1 MNRKA
6 AIISIEGSKLTASEI
21 RLLKKEKPWGIILFK
36 RNIITF
42 KQTKNLTQKIRSCMK
57 DPFYPILIDEEGGK
71 VSRLSGLFSTKEFS
85 QYFFGLL
92 YEKNNKNGK
101 LIYKYYLETIC
112 NILNDLGININTIP
126 VMDLLQNSTHQV
138 IKSRAYSY
146 KAQTIKTLGKFCISF
161 LKKKKIASVSKH
173 VPGHG
178 CSNSDSHLNL
188 PIVYKKKSKL
198 YKEDF
203 SLFKNLHSNFM
214 MTAHILYKN
223 VDSKNL
229 ATFSN
234 NIINKIIRK
243 KLNFKG
249 ILISDDISMKA
260 LSKNLSINADKAL
273 NAGCNLVLYCGGNIK
288 ESSKLLK
295 NLRRIDE
302 FTQKKTYQFYNFLR

>member
-6 AIISIEGSKLTASEI
+6 AIISIRGSKLTASEI
-21 RLLKKEKPWGIILFK
+21 KLLKKEKPWGIILFK

-71 VSRLSGLFSTKEFS
+71 VSRLSELFSTKEFS

-146 KAQTIKTLGKFCISF
+146 QTKTIKTLGKFCISF

-188 PIVYKKKSKL
+188 PIVNKKKSKL

-203 SLFKNLHSNFM
+203 SLFKNLSSNFM

-234 NIINKIIRK
+234 NIINQIIRK

-260 LSKNLSINADKAL
+260 LSKNLSINANKAL

-295 NLRRIDE
+295 NLRTIDE

>member
-6 AIISIEGSKLTASEI
+6 AIISIRGSKLTASEI
-21 RLLKKEKPWGIILFK
+21 KLLKKEKPWGIILFK

-71 VSRLSGLFSTKEFS
+71 VSRLSELFSTKEFS

-146 KAQTIKTLGKFCISF
+146 QTKTIKTLGKFCVSF

-203 SLFKNLHSNFM
+203 SLFKNLSSNFM

-234 NIINKIIRK
+234 NIINQIIRK

-260 LSKNLSINADKAL
+260 LSKNLSVNADKAL

-295 NLRRIDE
+295 NLRTIDK

>member
-6 AIISIEGSKLTASEI
+6 AIISIRGSKLTASEI
-21 RLLKKEKPWGIILFK
+21 KLLKKEKPWGIILFK

-42 KQTKNLTQKIRSCMK
+42 KQTKNLTQKIRNCMK

-138 IKSRAYSY
+138 IKSRAYPY
-146 KAQTIKTLGKFCISF
+146 QTKTIKTLGKFCISF

-203 SLFKNLHSNFM
+203 SLFKNLSSNFM

-223 VDSKNL
+223 IDSKNL

-234 NIINKIIRK
+234 NIINQIIRK

-260 LSKNLSINADKAL
+260 LSKNLSVNADKAL

-295 NLRRIDE
+295 NLRTIDE

>member
-6 AIISIEGSKLTASEI
+6 AIISIRGSKLTASEI
-21 RLLKKEKPWGIILFK
+21 KLLKKEKPWGIILFK

-42 KQTKNLTQKIRSCMK
+42 KQTKNLTQKIRNCMK

-71 VSRLSGLFSTKEFS
+71 VSRLSELFSTKEFS

-178 CSNSDSHLNL
+178 CSNRDSHLNL

-234 NIINKIIRK
+234 NIINQIIRK

-295 NLRRIDE
+295 NLRTIDE
-302 FTQKKTYQFYNFLR
+302 FTRKKTYQFYNFLR

>member
-6 AIISIEGSKLTASEI
+6 AIISIRGSKLTASEI
-21 RLLKKEKPWGIILFK
+21 KLLKKEKPWGIILFK

-42 KQTKNLTQKIRSCMK
+42 KQTKSLTQKIRSCMK

-71 VSRLSGLFSTKEFS
+71 VSRLSELFSTKEFS

-92 YEKNNKNGK
+92 YEKNKKNGI

-146 KAQTIKTLGKFCISF
+146 KARTIKTLGKFCISF

-203 SLFKNLHSNFM
+203 SLFKNIHSNFM
-214 MTAHILYKN
+214 MTAHILYKY

-234 NIINKIIRK
+234 NIINQIIRK

-295 NLRRIDE
+295 NLRSIDE
-302 FTQKKTYQFYNFLR
+302 FTLKKTYQFYNFLR

>member
-6 AIISIEGSKLTASEI
+6 AIISIRGSKLTASEI
-21 RLLKKEKPWGIILFK
+21 KLLKKEKPWGIILFK

-146 KAQTIKTLGKFCISF
+146 QTKTIKTLGKFCISF

-203 SLFKNLHSNFM
+203 SLFKNLSSNFM

-234 NIINKIIRK
+234 NIINQIIRK

-295 NLRRIDE
+295 NLRCIDE

>member
-6 AIISIEGSKLTASEI
+6 AIISIRGSKLTASEI
-21 RLLKKEKPWGIILFK
+21 KLLKKEKPWGIILFK

-85 QYFFGLL
+85 QYFFGHL

-146 KAQTIKTLGKFCISF
+146 QTKTIKTLGKFCVSF

-203 SLFKNLHSNFM
+203 SLFKNLSSNFM

-234 NIINKIIRK
+234 NIINQIIRK

-260 LSKNLSINADKAL
+260 LSKNLSVNADKAL

-295 NLRRIDE
+295 NLRTIDE
-302 FTQKKTYQFYNFLR
+302 FTRKKTYQFYNFLR